1 MTDNI
6 TVAERFEILE
16 DLTRKV
22 YSAKELAE
30 QTLSSRDRDIL
41 LHLTEIIVVVED
53 DRNRTY

>member
-30 QTLSSRDRDIL
+30 LTLSSRDRDIL
-41 LHLTEIIVVVED
+41 LHLTEIIIVVED
-53 DRNRTY
+53 DRN